1 MTSTRIFLRDFFI
14 TLLLFLFPL
23 FDAIRGNYIVD
34 DAFISFRYARNLVQG
49 AGLVFNHAERIEGYT
64 NFLWT
69 LIITPAF
76 WLSIDPLLFSRIVS
90 ATAGF
95 ATLIFLVRSGRS
107 DLNKPAHLICIAPL
121 LLAAHAS
128 FSVWLLAGME
138 THLFTFFVT
147 AGVLSFINR
156 NDEGN
161 GTWSVFFVLA
171 SLTRPEGLLFL
182 FIAWI
187 KRKRIPAK
195 GSLSVFLPFL
205 LLYLPY
211 LIWKITY
218 YGTVLPNTFHAKVG
232 SEIGQLWRGLQY
244 MISFLGSS
252 GWFLFLLPLFL
263 LVSEKGRQRL
273 KGTLLFVVP
282 YCTYVILVGGDAMV
296 KFRFLLPVL
305 PILYLLISEAIIF
318 LSSFSRTRLTSG
330 LIAAGLTA
338 GAVFFTVDFD
348 RSLVSRRKQMVM
360 DWIETGRW
368 IGVNYP
374 DDTVIA
380 LGSVGAIPYY
390 SNLYT
395 IDIFGLTE
403 PHIARTEVSGM
414 GKGLPGHEKA
424 DGAYVLSREPD
435 LIFPKVVLAKE
446 PPNPKKLGRLFM
458 GSRAEKQMWLH
469 PEFSRYYRPVTVEL
483 DRGFLTYFTRRE

>member
-1 MTSTRIFLRDFFI
+1 
-14 TLLLFLFPL
+14 
-23 FDAIRGNYIVD
+23 
-34 DAFISFRYARNLVQG
+34 
-49 AGLVFNHAERIEGYT
+49 
-64 NFLWT
+64 
-69 LIITPAF
+69 
-76 WLSIDPLLFSRIVS
+76 
-90 ATAGF
+90 
-95 ATLIFLVRSGRS
+95 
-107 DLNKPAHLICIAPL
+107 
-121 LLAAHAS
+121 
-128 FSVWLLAGME
+128 
-138 THLFTFFVT
+138 
-147 AGVLSFINR
+147 VLSFINR
-156 NDEGN
+156 DGEDV

-187 KRKRIPAK
+187 KNKQFPGK

-218 YGTVLPNTFHAKVG
+218 YGAVLPNTFHAKVG
-232 SEIGQLWRGLQY
+232 SEVSQLWRGLHY
-244 MISFLGSS
+244 MSSFLGSS

-263 LVSEKGRQRL
+263 LGSEKGKQRL

-282 YCTYVILVGGDAMV
+282 YCIYVILVGGDAMV

-305 PILYLLISEAIIF
+305 PILYLLIGEAIVF
-318 LSSFSRTRLTSG
+318 LSSFSKTRITSG

-338 GAVFFTVDFD
+338 SAVFFTVDFD

-360 DWIETGRW
+360 DWIDTGRW
-368 IGVNYP
+368 IGVNYQ

-403 PHIARTEVSGM
+403 PHIARAEVDGM

-435 LIFPKVVLAKE
+435 LVFPKVVLTKE
-446 PPNPKKLGRLFM
+446 PPNPEKLGGLFM
-458 GSRAEKQMWLH
+458 GSRAERQIWLH
-469 PEFSRYYRPVTVEL
+469 PEFSRNYKPVTVEL
-483 DRGFLTYFTRRE
+483 DRGFLTFFTRSE